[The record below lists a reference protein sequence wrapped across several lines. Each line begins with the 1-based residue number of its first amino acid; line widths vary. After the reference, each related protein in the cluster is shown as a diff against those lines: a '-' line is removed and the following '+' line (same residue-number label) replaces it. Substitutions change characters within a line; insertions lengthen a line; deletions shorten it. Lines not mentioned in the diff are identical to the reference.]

1 MQKILFI
8 INPIAGKKAGK
19 NIHQDI
25 IRYLETDNFKPL
37 FKYSEYSGHISEI
50 TEQGLNENYKAIIAV
65 GGDGTINEIGR
76 VLVHSNMPMGII
88 PIGSGNGLARH
99 LKIPLSIK
107 GAVELINKIQIRQ
120 MDAIRINDMYSFCV
134 AGIGFDA
141 EVSRMFQNMKARG
154 LFSYIIAC
162 LRCFNQSKNQN
173 FIVQTKEKEYQ
184 LNGFMMCF
192 ANASQFGNNVY
203 IAPGADTSD
212 GIIDLILLKKPS
224 YLQIPLLAFK
234 TLTGTVENHSLYSRI
249 KGKAFEITQ
258 ENDFAHLDGEP
269 INLGTKFTVSIE
281 EKVLR
286 VIY

>member
-8 INPIAGKKAGK
+8 VNPIAGKKAGK

-25 IRYLETDNFKPL
+25 IRYLDTDKFKPH

-50 TEQGLNENYKAIIAV
+50 AEHGLKENYRAIIAV
-65 GGDGTINEIGR
+65 GGDGTVNETGR
-76 VLVHSNMPMGII
+76 ILIHSNIPMGII

-99 LKIPLSIK
+99 LRVPLSVK
-107 GAVELINKIQIRQ
+107 GAVRLINKMDILQ
-120 MDAIRINDMYSFCV
+120 MDAIRINGMYSFCV

-141 EVSRMFQNMKARG
+141 EVSRMFQQMKARG

-173 FIVQTKEKEYQ
+173 FIVRTKQKEHH

-192 ANASQFGNNVY
+192 ANANQFGNNAY
-203 IAPGADTSD
+203 IAPGANVSD
-212 GIIDLILLKKPS
+212 GIIDLVLVKKPY
-224 YLQIPLLAFK
+224 YLQIPLFAFK
-234 TLTGTVENHSLYSRI
+234 TFTGTLENHSLYNRI
-249 KGKAFEITQ
+249 NGSEFEITQ

-269 INLGTKFTVSIE
+269 TKVGTKFTVAIE
-281 EKVLR
+281 EKALP
-286 VIY
+286 VIC

>member
-25 IRYLETDNFKPL
+25 IRYLDTDSFIAH
-37 FKYSEYSGHISEI
+37 FKYSEYAGHISEI
-50 TEQGLNENYKAIIAV
+50 TKQASVGEYKAIVAV
-65 GGDGTINEIGR
+65 GGDGTVNEIGR

-107 GAVELINKIQIRQ
+107 GAVELINKMDIRQ
-120 MDAIRINDMYSFCV
+120 MDAIRIKGMYSFCV
-134 AGIGFDA
+134 AGIGYDA
-141 EVSRMFQNMKARG
+141 EISRKFQQMKARG

-173 FIVQTKEKEYQ
+173 FIVRTKQKEHH

-192 ANASQFGNNVY
+192 ANASQFGNNAY
-203 IAPGADTSD
+203 IAPGADVSD
-212 GIIDLILLKKPS
+212 GIIDLVLVKKPS
-224 YLQIPLLAFK
+224 YLQIPLFAFK

-269 INLGTKFTVSIE
+269 IKVGTKFTVSIE

-286 VIY
+286 VIC

>member
-1 MQKILFI
+1 MEKILFI

-25 IRYLETDNFKPL
+25 IRYLDTDKFKPH

-50 TEQGLNENYKAIIAV
+50 TEHGLKKNYRAIIAV
-65 GGDGTINEIGR
+65 GGDGTVNETGR
-76 VLVHSNMPMGII
+76 ILVHSNIPMGII

-99 LKIPLSIK
+99 LKIPLSVKNAIK
-107 GAVELINKIQIRQ
+107 LINKMHTLQ
-120 MDAIRINDMYSFCV
+120 MDAIRINNLYSFCV
-134 AGIGFDA
+134 AGIGFDS
-141 EVSRMFQNMKARG
+141 EVSRRFQKMKARG

-162 LRCFNQSKNQN
+162 LRCFNQSKNQD
-173 FIVQTKEKEYQ
+173 FIVRTKEKEYR

-192 ANASQFGNNVY
+192 ANASQFGNNAY
-203 IAPGADTSD
+203 IAPGADVSD

-249 KGKAFEITQ
+249 KGKAFEINQ

-269 INLGTKFTVSIE
+269 IKVGTKFTVSIE
-281 EKVLR
+281 EKTLH
-286 VIY
+286 VIC